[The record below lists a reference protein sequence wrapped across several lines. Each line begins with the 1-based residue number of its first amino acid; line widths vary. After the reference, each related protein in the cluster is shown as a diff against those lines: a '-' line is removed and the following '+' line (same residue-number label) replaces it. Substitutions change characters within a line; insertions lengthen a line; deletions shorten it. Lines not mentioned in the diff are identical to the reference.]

1 MNNQYDRALMIT
13 SATRVLDAEMK
24 TLLASLP
31 ADLGATFALVVAHDR
46 TGDSVG
52 QLGHTLELLR
62 GGSARLTLTEV
73 SRAERLAVLLALVGY
88 LTRRPEGWQREAL
101 TGLVAAAAARTSIEA
116 RARLGFV
123 EQAIAA
129 RIDALTADARRS
141 VAA

>member
-1 MNNQYDRALMIT
+1 MIT

-88 LTRRPEGWQREAL
+88 LTRRPEGWQSEAL
-101 TGLVAAAAARTSIEA
+101 TAAAARTSIEA